1 MSDAPMDSTAPAI
14 GQQMVVRGIAAP
26 LVWDVAPVQASAQD
40 GTLHI
45 TAGKETDLFRDPQGQ
60 VDKANSPRLLFS
72 PDTQCSLSARVRV
85 DFDGTYDAGV
95 LMVYVSDASWAK
107 LCFELSPQ
115 GQPMVVTVVTN
126 GTSDDCNSTV
136 IDAGAVYLRI
146 SGLGTAYAFHY
157 SLDGTRWNLVRY
169 FALHDPHG
177 ARIGFSSQAPVG
189 AACSAHF
196 DEIRYSA
203 TCITDIRSGE

>member
-1 MSDAPMDSTAPAI
+1 MDSTTPAI

-60 VDKANSPRLLFS
+60 VEKSNSPRLLFG
-72 PDTQCSLSARVRV
+72 PDPQFTLSARVRV

-126 GTSDDCNSTV
+126 G
-136 IDAGAVYLRI
+136 YLRRLQLHRDRRW
-146 SGLGTAYAFHY
+146 SGLSAYQRTWHRLCL
-157 SLDGTRWNLVRY
+157 SLFAGRHALESGALFRAPRSARCQDRFLITGSGWRWV
-169 FALHDPHG
+169 FGAL
-177 ARIGFSSQAPVG
+177 
-189 AACSAHF
+189 
-196 DEIRYSA
+196 
-203 TCITDIRSGE
+203 